1 MKIFIYKAILAAFLI
16 IIVFEFTF
24 GKRIDVLTQ
33 NIDKFSN
40 KQGRMELLEKIR
52 KEMRN
57 GLEKESILKKDDRI
71 LIKKFLNKIT
81 SEINSAE

>member
-71 LIKKFLNKIT
+71 LI
-81 SEINSAE
+81 